1 MEEISNI
8 QREREKKTQ
17 RAKPDEN
24 EIRKKVEGCSQYKCK
39 ISEKGPTH
47 VISNNIKN

>member
-17 RAKPDEN
+17 RAEPDEN
-24 EIRKKVEGCSQYKCK
+24 KIRKKAEGCSQFECK

-47 VISNNIKN
+47 VISNKIKH